1 MSELVNNGPLRNSEV
16 LEEGFRP
23 LRRAP
28 TEPVNLTSSQTKM
41 YNKNFSFNA
50 VTGEAESEV
59 ALWEN
64 SSYSKMKVRR

>member
-1 MSELVNNGPLRNSEV
+1 MSDLATGKSPLSRSDV

-28 TEPVNLTSSQTKM
+28 TEPTNLNSPQQKM
-41 YNKNFSFNA
+41 HNKNFSFNA
-50 VTGEAESEV
+50 ATGEAESEA

-64 SSYSKMKVRR
+64 SSMNKM